1 MKLQKTIKRRASQNL
16 LLSMCCTFISLL
28 GYGQISSSIDST
40 AIKIGAELL
49 YKIEVKTDS
58 STLVVFS
65 EEQTFQPLE
74 MINSYAVDTTK
85 KDGYYQF
92 TKTYG
97 LTQFDS
103 GVYTIPRQKINLGG
117 KLFYTDSLEVQVN
130 PVLVDTTK
138 QKLFDIKPL
147 TEVEK
152 SPSGF
157 WGGFALFMLIFLSVS
172 GLLYWFVWRKKP
184 LSEAEKIAALKPYE
198 RAKLAL
204 EKLDEEQYF
213 QNEEIKTYYSDLTLI
228 LRQYLDEK
236 VYEQSLESTTDE
248 LVLRLKTLKE
258 ANQITLSPETIR
270 NIETILKR
278 ADLVKFAKSKPDFQL
293 ARFDKST
300 IELEIDHVKEGLPE
314 PTEEELLQDLAY
326 REALAKAQKRKK
338 TKQAIAIAAGVLL
351 IALTGFVIHSGFTN
365 VKDTVLRN
373 PGKILLEKTPWVRSE
388 YGAPGVTI
396 STPVVLE
403 RQKVE
408 LAEEMKGKA
417 QVVSFAYA
425 EVDTPVDIIVN
436 SSKFAAQ
443 AGEDG
448 KAKDVPIDVLKVA
461 EGVLDRFEKQG
472 AKNIISRNEQFITP
486 NGQEGVKTFGTGEFL
501 VGENLVKSEYI
512 ILGFS
517 TPNILQQVILTWTAN
532 DIYADQIVERILN
545 SIELIKLKD
554 DEKYCLKESILLRKN
569 FYGYLY

>member
-16 LLSMCCTFISLL
+16 LLSMCCSFISLL

-74 MINSYAVDTTK
+74 MINSYAVDTNK

-97 LTQFDS
+97 LTLFDS

-157 WGGFALFMLIFLSVS
+157 WGGFALFMLIFLSIS

-338 TKQAIAIAAGVLL
+338 TKQTIAIAAGVLL

-448 KAKDVPIDVLKVA
+448 NAKDVPIDVLKVA

-554 DEKYCLKESILLRKN
+554 DEK
-569 FYGYLY
+569 

>member
-16 LLSMCCTFISLL
+16 LLSLCCSFISLL
-28 GYGQISSSIDST
+28 GYGQVSSSIDST

-117 KLFYTDSLEVQVN
+117 KLFYTDSLKVQVN

-157 WGGFALFMLIFLSVS
+157 WGGFALFMLIFLSIS

-326 REALAKAQKRKK
+326 REAIAKAQKRKK
-338 TKQAIAIAAGVLL
+338 IKQIIALSIGVLL
-351 IALTGFVIHSGFTN
+351 IALTGFVIHAGFTN

-417 QVVSFAYA
+417 QVVSFTYA
-425 EVDTPVDIIVN
+425 EIDTPVDIIVN
-436 SSKFAAQ
+436 SSKFAAET
-443 AGEDG
+443 GEDG

-461 EGVLDRFEKQG
+461 EGVLDRFEKSG
-472 AKNIISRNEQFITP
+472 AKNIITRNEQFITP

-501 VGENLVKSEYI
+501 VGESLVKSEYI

-532 DIYADQIVERILN
+532 DIYADQIVERVLN

-554 DEKYCLKESILLRKN
+554 DEK
-569 FYGYLY
+569 

>member
-1 MKLQKTIKRRASQNL
+1 MKIQKTIKRRASQNL
-16 LLSMCCTFISLL
+16 LLSMCCSFISLL

-49 YKIEVKTDS
+49 YKIEVKIDS

-157 WGGFALFMLIFLSVS
+157 WGGFALFMLIFLSIS

-213 QNEEIKTYYSDLTLI
+213 QNEQIKTYYSDLTLI

-236 VYEQSLESTTDE
+236 VYESSLESTTDE

-338 TKQAIAIAAGVLL
+338 TKQTIAIAAGVLL

-417 QVVSFAYA
+417 QVVSFAFA

-448 KAKDVPIDVLKVA
+448 NAKDVPIDVLKVA

-554 DEKYCLKESILLRKN
+554 DEK
-569 FYGYLY
+569 

>member
-16 LLSMCCTFISLL
+16 LLSMCCSFISLL

-74 MINSYAVDTTK
+74 MINSYAVDTNK
-85 KDGYYQF
+85 KDGYYHF

-97 LTQFDS
+97 LTLFDS

-461 EGVLDRFEKQG
+461 EGVLDRFEKSG
-472 AKNIISRNEQFITP
+472 AKNIITRNEQFITP

-554 DEKYCLKESILLRKN
+554 DEK
-569 FYGYLY
+569 

>member
-1 MKLQKTIKRRASQNL
+1 MKIQKTIKRRASQNL
-16 LLSMCCTFISLL
+16 LLSMCCSFISLL

-74 MINSYAVDTTK
+74 MINSYAVDTNK
-85 KDGYYQF
+85 KDGYYHF

-97 LTQFDS
+97 LTLFDS

-157 WGGFALFMLIFLSVS
+157 WGGFALFMLIFLSIS

-417 QVVSFAYA
+417 QVVSFAFA
-425 EVDTPVDIIVN
+425 EVDAPVDIIVN

-448 KAKDVPIDVLKVA
+448 NAKDVPIDVLKVA

-554 DEKYCLKESILLRKN
+554 DEK
-569 FYGYLY
+569 

>member
-16 LLSMCCTFISLL
+16 LLSLCCSFISLL
-28 GYGQISSSIDST
+28 GYGQVSSSIDST

-117 KLFYTDSLEVQVN
+117 KLFYTDSLKVQVN
-130 PVLVDTTK
+130 PVIVDTTK

-157 WGGFALFMLIFLSVS
+157 WGGFALFMLVFLGIS

-338 TKQAIAIAAGVLL
+338 IKQIIALSIGVLL
-351 IALTGFVIHSGFTN
+351 IALTGFVIHAGFTN

-417 QVVSFAYA
+417 QVVSFTYA
-425 EVDTPVDIIVN
+425 EIDTPVDIIVN
-436 SSKFAAQ
+436 SSKFATET
-443 AGEDG
+443 GEDG

-461 EGVLDRFEKQG
+461 EGVLDRFEKSG
-472 AKNIISRNEQFITP
+472 AKNIITRNEQFITP

-501 VGENLVKSEYI
+501 VGESLVKSEYI

-554 DEKYCLKESILLRKN
+554 DEK
-569 FYGYLY
+569 

>member
-1 MKLQKTIKRRASQNL
+1 VDKQYMKLQKTIKRRASQNL

-338 TKQAIAIAAGVLL
+338 TKQAIAIAVGVLL

-461 EGVLDRFEKQG
+461 EGVLDRFEKSG
-472 AKNIISRNEQFITP
+472 AKNIITRNEQFITP

-554 DEKYCLKESILLRKN
+554 DEK
-569 FYGYLY
+569 

>member
-65 EEQTFQPLE
+65 EEQTFLPLE

-130 PVLVDTTK
+130 PVLVDSTK

-373 PGKILLEKTPWVRSE
+373 PGKILLEKTPWVRSG

-461 EGVLDRFEKQG
+461 EGVLDRFEKSG
-472 AKNIISRNEQFITP
+472 AKNIITRNEQFITP

-554 DEKYCLKESILLRKN
+554 DEK
-569 FYGYLY
+569 

>member
-16 LLSMCCTFISLL
+16 LLSMCCSFISLL

-65 EEQTFQPLE
+65 EEQTFLPLE

-338 TKQAIAIAAGVLL
+338 TKQTIAIAAGVLL

-417 QVVSFAYA
+417 QVVSFAFA
-425 EVDTPVDIIVN
+425 EVDAPVDIIVN

-461 EGVLDRFEKQG
+461 EGVLGRFEKQG

-554 DEKYCLKESILLRKN
+554 DEK
-569 FYGYLY
+569 

>member
-16 LLSMCCTFISLL
+16 LLSMCCSFISLL

-65 EEQTFQPLE
+65 EEQTFLPLE
-74 MINSYAVDTTK
+74 MINSYAVDTNK
-85 KDGYYQF
+85 KDGYYHF

-97 LTQFDS
+97 LTLFDS

-157 WGGFALFMLIFLSVS
+157 WGGFALFMLIFLSIS

-338 TKQAIAIAAGVLL
+338 TKQTIAIAAGVLL

-461 EGVLDRFEKQG
+461 EGVLDRFEKSG
-472 AKNIISRNEQFITP
+472 AKNIITRNEQFITP

-554 DEKYCLKESILLRKN
+554 DEK
-569 FYGYLY
+569 

>member
-1 MKLQKTIKRRASQNL
+1 MKIQKTIKRRASQNL
-16 LLSMCCTFISLL
+16 LLSLCCSFISLL

-157 WGGFALFMLIFLSVS
+157 WGGFALFMLIFLSIS

-314 PTEEELLQDLAY
+314 PTEKELLQDLAY

-338 TKQAIAIAAGVLL
+338 TKQTIAIAAGVLL

-403 RQKVE
+403 RQKGE

-417 QVVSFAYA
+417 QVVSFAFA

-448 KAKDVPIDVLKVA
+448 NAKDVPIDVLKVA

-554 DEKYCLKESILLRKN
+554 DEK
-569 FYGYLY
+569 

>member
-1 MKLQKTIKRRASQNL
+1 MKIQKTIKRRASQNL
-16 LLSMCCTFISLL
+16 LLSMCCSFISLL

-157 WGGFALFMLIFLSVS
+157 WGGFALFMLIFLGISS
-172 GLLYWFVWRKKP
+172 LLYWFVWRKKP

-326 REALAKAQKRKK
+326 REAIAKAQKRKK
-338 TKQAIAIAAGVLL
+338 IKQIIALSIGVLL
-351 IALTGFVIHSGFTN
+351 IALTGFVIHAGFTN

-417 QVVSFAYA
+417 QVVSFTYA
-425 EVDTPVDIIVN
+425 EIDTPVDIIVN
-436 SSKFAAQ
+436 SSKFAAET
-443 AGEDG
+443 GEDG

-461 EGVLDRFEKQG
+461 EGVLDRFEKSG
-472 AKNIISRNEQFITP
+472 AKNIITRNEQFITP

-501 VGENLVKSEYI
+501 VGESLVKSEYI

-554 DEKYCLKESILLRKN
+554 DEK
-569 FYGYLY
+569 

>member
-16 LLSMCCTFISLL
+16 LLSLCCSFISLL
-28 GYGQISSSIDST
+28 GYGQVSSSIDST

-117 KLFYTDSLEVQVN
+117 KLFYTDSLKVQVN
-130 PVLVDTTK
+130 PVIVDTTK

-157 WGGFALFMLIFLSVS
+157 WGGFALFMLVFLGIS

-326 REALAKAQKRKK
+326 REAIAKAQKRKK
-338 TKQAIAIAAGVLL
+338 IKQIIALSIGVLL
-351 IALTGFVIHSGFTN
+351 IALTGFVIHAGFTN

-417 QVVSFAYA
+417 QVVSFTYA
-425 EVDTPVDIIVN
+425 EIDTPVDIIVN
-436 SSKFAAQ
+436 SSKFATET
-443 AGEDG
+443 GEDG

-461 EGVLDRFEKQG
+461 EGVLDRFEKSG
-472 AKNIISRNEQFITP
+472 AKNIITRNEQFITP

-501 VGENLVKSEYI
+501 VGESLVKSEYI

-532 DIYADQIVERILN
+532 DIYADQIVERVLN

-554 DEKYCLKESILLRKN
+554 DEK
-569 FYGYLY
+569 

>member
-1 MKLQKTIKRRASQNL
+1 MKIQKTIKRRASQNL
-16 LLSMCCTFISLL
+16 LLSMCCSFISLL

-65 EEQTFQPLE
+65 EEQTFLPLE

-157 WGGFALFMLIFLSVS
+157 WGGFALFMLIFLSIS

-338 TKQAIAIAAGVLL
+338 TKQTIAIAAGVLL

-417 QVVSFAYA
+417 QVVSFAFA
-425 EVDTPVDIIVN
+425 EVDAPVDIIVN

-448 KAKDVPIDVLKVA
+448 NAKDVPIDVLKVA

-554 DEKYCLKESILLRKN
+554 DEK
-569 FYGYLY
+569 

>member
-16 LLSMCCTFISLL
+16 LLSLCCSFISLL
-28 GYGQISSSIDST
+28 GYGQVSSSIDST

-117 KLFYTDSLEVQVN
+117 KLFYTDSLKVQVN

-157 WGGFALFMLIFLSVS
+157 WGGFALFMLVFLGIS

-338 TKQAIAIAAGVLL
+338 IKQIIALSIGVLL
-351 IALTGFVIHSGFTN
+351 IALTGFVIHAGFTN

-417 QVVSFAYA
+417 QVVSFAFA

-436 SSKFAAQ
+436 SSKFATET
-443 AGEDG
+443 GEDG

-461 EGVLDRFEKQG
+461 EGVLDRFEKSG
-472 AKNIISRNEQFITP
+472 AKNIITRNEQFITP

-554 DEKYCLKESILLRKN
+554 DEK
-569 FYGYLY
+569 

>member
-16 LLSMCCTFISLL
+16 LLSMCCSFISLL

-338 TKQAIAIAAGVLL
+338 TKQAIAIAVGVLL

-461 EGVLDRFEKQG
+461 EGVLDRFEKSG
-472 AKNIISRNEQFITP
+472 AKNIITRNEQFITP

-554 DEKYCLKESILLRKN
+554 DEK
-569 FYGYLY
+569 

>member
-1 MKLQKTIKRRASQNL
+1 MKIQKTIKRHASQNL
-16 LLSMCCTFISLL
+16 LLSMCCSFISLL

-157 WGGFALFMLIFLSVS
+157 WGGFALFMLIFLSIS

-293 ARFDKST
+293 ARFYKST

-314 PTEEELLQDLAY
+314 PTEKELLQDLAY

-338 TKQAIAIAAGVLL
+338 TKQTIAIAAGVLL

-417 QVVSFAYA
+417 QVVSFTYA

-448 KAKDVPIDVLKVA
+448 NAKDVPIDVLKVA

-554 DEKYCLKESILLRKN
+554 DEK
-569 FYGYLY
+569 

>member
-16 LLSMCCTFISLL
+16 LLSMCCSFISLL

-338 TKQAIAIAAGVLL
+338 TKQAIAIAVGVLL

-554 DEKYCLKESILLRKN
+554 DEK
-569 FYGYLY
+569 

>member
-16 LLSMCCTFISLL
+16 LLSLCCSFISLL
-28 GYGQISSSIDST
+28 GYGQVSSSIDST

-117 KLFYTDSLEVQVN
+117 KLFYTDSLKVQVN

-157 WGGFALFMLIFLSVS
+157 WGGFALFMLVFLGIS

-338 TKQAIAIAAGVLL
+338 IKQIIALSIGVLL
-351 IALTGFVIHSGFTN
+351 IALTGFVIHAGFTN

-417 QVVSFAYA
+417 QVVSFTYA
-425 EVDTPVDIIVN
+425 EIDTPVDIIVN
-436 SSKFAAQ
+436 SSKFAAET
-443 AGEDG
+443 GEDG

-461 EGVLDRFEKQG
+461 EGVLDRFEKSG
-472 AKNIISRNEQFITP
+472 AKNIITRNEQFITP

-501 VGENLVKSEYI
+501 VGESLVKSEYI

-532 DIYADQIVERILN
+532 DIYADQIVERVLN

-554 DEKYCLKESILLRKN
+554 DEK
-569 FYGYLY
+569 

>member
-16 LLSMCCTFISLL
+16 LLSLCCSFISLL
-28 GYGQISSSIDST
+28 GYGQVSSSIDST

-117 KLFYTDSLEVQVN
+117 KLFYTDSLKVQVN

-157 WGGFALFMLIFLSVS
+157 WGGFALFMLIFLGVS

-326 REALAKAQKRKK
+326 REAIAKAQKRKK
-338 TKQAIAIAAGVLL
+338 IKQIIALSIGVLL
-351 IALTGFVIHSGFTN
+351 IALTGFVIHAGFTN

-408 LAEEMKGKA
+408 LAEEMKEKA

-425 EVDTPVDIIVN
+425 EIDTPVHIIVN
-436 SSKFAAQ
+436 SSKFAAET
-443 AGEDG
+443 GEDG

-461 EGVLDRFEKQG
+461 EGVLDRFEKSG
-472 AKNIISRNEQFITP
+472 AKNIITRNEQFITP

-501 VGENLVKSEYI
+501 VGESLVKSEYI

-532 DIYADQIVERILN
+532 DIYADQIVERVLN

-554 DEKYCLKESILLRKN
+554 DEK
-569 FYGYLY
+569 

>member
-65 EEQTFQPLE
+65 EEQTFLPLE

-338 TKQAIAIAAGVLL
+338 TKQAIAIAVGVLL

-417 QVVSFAYA
+417 QVVSFTYA
-425 EVDTPVDIIVN
+425 EIDTPVDVIVN
-436 SSKFAAQ
+436 SSKFAAET
-443 AGEDG
+443 GEDG

-461 EGVLDRFEKQG
+461 EGVLDRFEKSG
-472 AKNIISRNEQFITP
+472 AKNIITRNEQFITP

-554 DEKYCLKESILLRKN
+554 DEK
-569 FYGYLY
+569 

>member
-1 MKLQKTIKRRASQNL
+1 MKIQKTIKRRASQNL
-16 LLSMCCTFISLL
+16 RVSMCCSFISLL

-74 MINSYAVDTTK
+74 MINSYAVDTNK

-97 LTQFDS
+97 LTLFDS

-157 WGGFALFMLIFLSVS
+157 WGGFALFMLIFLSIS

-338 TKQAIAIAAGVLL
+338 TKQTIAIAAGVLL

-417 QVVSFAYA
+417 QVVSFAFA
-425 EVDTPVDIIVN
+425 EVDAPVDIIVN

-448 KAKDVPIDVLKVA
+448 NAKDVPIDVLKVA

-554 DEKYCLKESILLRKN
+554 DEK
-569 FYGYLY
+569 

>member
-16 LLSMCCTFISLL
+16 LLSMCCSFISLL

-65 EEQTFQPLE
+65 EEQTFLPLE

-554 DEKYCLKESILLRKN
+554 DEK
-569 FYGYLY
+569 

>member
-1 MKLQKTIKRRASQNL
+1 MKIQKTIKRRASQNL
-16 LLSMCCTFISLL
+16 LLSMCCSFISLL

-74 MINSYAVDTTK
+74 MINSYAVDTNK

-97 LTQFDS
+97 LTLFDS

-157 WGGFALFMLIFLSVS
+157 WGGFALFMLIFLSIS

-338 TKQAIAIAAGVLL
+338 TKQTIAIAAGVLL

-417 QVVSFAYA
+417 QVVSFAFA
-425 EVDTPVDIIVN
+425 EVDAPVDIIVN

-448 KAKDVPIDVLKVA
+448 NAKDVPIDVLKVA

-554 DEKYCLKESILLRKN
+554 DEK
-569 FYGYLY
+569 

>member
-1 MKLQKTIKRRASQNL
+1 MKLHKTIKRRASQNL
-16 LLSMCCTFISLL
+16 LLSLCCSFISLL
-28 GYGQISSSIDST
+28 GYGQVSSSIDST

-117 KLFYTDSLEVQVN
+117 KLFYTDSLKVQVN

-157 WGGFALFMLIFLSVS
+157 WGGFALFMLIFLGVS

-326 REALAKAQKRKK
+326 REAIAKAQKRKK
-338 TKQAIAIAAGVLL
+338 IKQIIALSIGVLL

-417 QVVSFAYA
+417 QVVSFTYA
-425 EVDTPVDIIVN
+425 EIDTPVDIIVN
-436 SSKFAAQ
+436 SSKFAAET
-443 AGEDG
+443 GEDG

-461 EGVLDRFEKQG
+461 EGVLDRFEKSG
-472 AKNIISRNEQFITP
+472 AKNIITRNEQFITP

-501 VGENLVKSEYI
+501 VGESLVKSEYI

-532 DIYADQIVERILN
+532 DIYADQIVERVLN

-554 DEKYCLKESILLRKN
+554 DEK
-569 FYGYLY
+569 

>member
-1 MKLQKTIKRRASQNL
+1 VDKQYMKLQKTIKRRASQNL

-461 EGVLDRFEKQG
+461 EGVLGRFEKQG

-554 DEKYCLKESILLRKN
+554 DEK
-569 FYGYLY
+569 

>member
-16 LLSMCCTFISLL
+16 LLSMCCSFISLL

-65 EEQTFQPLE
+65 EEQTFLPLE

-338 TKQAIAIAAGVLL
+338 TKQAIAIAVGVLL

-461 EGVLDRFEKQG
+461 EGVLDRFEKSG
-472 AKNIISRNEQFITP
+472 AKNIITRNEQFITP

-554 DEKYCLKESILLRKN
+554 DEK
-569 FYGYLY
+569 

>member
-16 LLSMCCTFISLL
+16 LLSLCCSFISLL

-65 EEQTFQPLE
+65 EEQTFLPLE

-461 EGVLDRFEKQG
+461 EGVLDRFEKSG
-472 AKNIISRNEQFITP
+472 AKNIITRNEQFITP

-554 DEKYCLKESILLRKN
+554 DEK
-569 FYGYLY
+569 

>member
-16 LLSMCCTFISLL
+16 LLSLCCSFISLL

-65 EEQTFQPLE
+65 EEQTFLPLE

-461 EGVLDRFEKQG
+461 EGVLDRFEKSG
-472 AKNIISRNEQFITP
+472 AKNIITRNEQFITP

-501 VGENLVKSEYI
+501 VGENLVKSKYI

-554 DEKYCLKESILLRKN
+554 DEK
-569 FYGYLY
+569 

>member
-16 LLSMCCTFISLL
+16 LLSMCCSFISLL

-65 EEQTFQPLE
+65 EEQTFLPLE

-92 TKTYG
+92 TKTFG

-157 WGGFALFMLIFLSVS
+157 WGGFALFMLIFLGSS

-408 LAEEMKGKA
+408 LAEEIKGKA
-417 QVVSFAYA
+417 QVFSFAYA

-554 DEKYCLKESILLRKN
+554 DEK
-569 FYGYLY
+569 

>member
-1 MKLQKTIKRRASQNL
+1 MKIQKTIKRRASQNL
-16 LLSMCCTFISLL
+16 LLSMCCSFISLL

-49 YKIEVKTDS
+49 YKIEVKIDS

-157 WGGFALFMLIFLSVS
+157 WGGFALFMLIFLSIS

-236 VYEQSLESTTDE
+236 VYESSLESTTDE

-338 TKQAIAIAAGVLL
+338 TKQTIAIAAGVLL

-417 QVVSFAYA
+417 QVVSFAFA
-425 EVDTPVDIIVN
+425 DVDTPVDIIVN

-448 KAKDVPIDVLKVA
+448 NAKDVPIDVLKVA
-461 EGVLDRFEKQG
+461 EGVLYRFVKQG

-554 DEKYCLKESILLRKN
+554 DEK
-569 FYGYLY
+569 

>member
-1 MKLQKTIKRRASQNL
+1 M
-16 LLSMCCTFISLL
+16 
-28 GYGQISSSIDST
+28 
-40 AIKIGAELL
+40 

-97 LTQFDS
+97 LTLFDS

-157 WGGFALFMLIFLSVS
+157 WGGFALFMLIFLSIS

-338 TKQAIAIAAGVLL
+338 TKQTIAIAAGVLL

-417 QVVSFAYA
+417 QVVSFAFA
-425 EVDTPVDIIVN
+425 EVDAPVDIIVN

-448 KAKDVPIDVLKVA
+448 NAKDVPIDVLKVA

-554 DEKYCLKESILLRKN
+554 DEK
-569 FYGYLY
+569 